1 VAAFITATELSSFLG
16 RDVTTDDGVDLAI
29 DGACA
34 TCETVAD
41 QTFGETNE
49 TVTLDGSG
57 TDAMVLPGVPV
68 SRVSSVTV
76 AGTATTEFVADTR
89 RGMLVKQS
97 GLWPRGRM
105 NVVVRYTHGYR
116 STDVPDDVRMVAL
129 NLAGRLL
136 VQGPKNAMAETN
148 GDVQIRYAVA
158 ATDLTA
164 NELRILRRHSGR

>member
-1 VAAFITATELSSFLG
+1 
-16 RDVTTDDGVDLAI
+16 
-29 DGACA
+29 
-34 TCETVAD
+34 
-41 QTFGETNE
+41 
-49 TVTLDGSG
+49 
-57 TDAMVLPGVPV
+57 
-68 SRVSSVTV
+68 
-76 AGTATTEFVADTR
+76 
-89 RGMLVKQS
+89 
-97 GLWPRGRM
+97 M

-136 VQGPKNAMAETN
+136 IQGPKNAMAETN